1 VSETIE
7 SAFTLEDKAGVQL
20 GPVIVNATDPVPA
33 GLELSAEQAAAEME
47 VDPSLLAA
55 LEEAR
60 RFRLER
66 HAISAGQIERLARDL
81 PLPQLL
87 VPTVPVETIRAG
99 ETDLLATALA
109 TAIDQLVPE
118 VTAT

>member
-1 VSETIE
+1 V
-7 SAFTLEDKAGVQL
+7 
-20 GPVIVNATDPVPA
+20 
-33 GLELSAEQAAAEME
+33 E
-47 VDPSLLAA
+47 VDASLLAA

-66 HAISAGQIERLARDL
+66 HAISAAQIERLARDL

-87 VPTVPVETIRAG
+87 VPAVPAETIGVA

-109 TAIDQLVPE
+109 TAIGQLVPE
-118 VTAT
+118 VPTP